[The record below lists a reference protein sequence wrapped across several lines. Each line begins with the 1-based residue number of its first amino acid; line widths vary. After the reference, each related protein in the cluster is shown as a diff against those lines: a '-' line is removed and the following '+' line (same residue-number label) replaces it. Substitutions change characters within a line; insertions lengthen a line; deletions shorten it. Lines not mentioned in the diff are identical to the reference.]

1 MEVSKIFDRYKL
13 KIADNTIYDFVR
25 ERYVHLTPEEIVRQK
40 TLKFLMNR
48 LGIPKDRIIVER
60 SLGTLGVKG
69 SKKRIDIGVYDDEG
83 LLMAVVE
90 CKAPAVFNPEAAF
103 TQAQNYLRELNT
115 RYFFVT
121 DGCSFEGFY
130 YDTIKDIKLKEI
142 PKYDLW
148 YYYPTE

>member
-13 KIADNTIYDFVR
+13 KIVDNTIYDFVR

-69 SKKRIDIGVYDDEG
+69 SKKRIEYPI
-83 LLMAVVE
+83 
-90 CKAPAVFNPEAAF
+90 
-103 TQAQNYLRELNT
+103 
-115 RYFFVT
+115 FFCY
-121 DGCSFEGFY
+121 GWMFF
-130 YDTIKDIKLKEI
+130 
-142 PKYDLW
+142 
-148 YYYPTE
+148 